1 MDFLSSQ
8 WVLIYYH
15 LKEWACLAK
24 ELYKLDIRTQHIT
37 LAMILIIK
45 DLCIDNSN
53 IGEYKWDMF
62 SYGIGFSTRVDV
74 DI

>member
-1 MDFLSSQ
+1 M
-8 WVLIYYH
+8 II

-24 ELYKLDIRTQHIT
+24 ELYKLDMRSLHIT

-45 DLCIDNSN
+45 DLSQITQRLENTIN
-53 IGEYKWDMF
+53 QMRHVF
-62 SYGIGFSTRVDV
+62 LGIGFSTMVEA